1 MLKLNNLSSP
11 KGSHKNIKRIGRGQ
25 GSGTGTQAGKGH
37 KGQKARAGGGVRPGF
52 EGGGVAL
59 YMKLPKRG
67 FKNAPFKREYAVINL
82 SQIDRAFSEGEV
94 TREALISKGLL
105 KGELR
110 RLPIKVLGMGTITKS
125 LAFKGIEKFSNS
137 AKEAIAKVGG
147 TIEDVKKA

>member
-11 KGSHKNIKRIGRGQ
+11 KGAHKNIKRIGRGQ

-67 FKNAPFKREYAVINL
+67 FKNAPFKKEYAILNL
-82 SQIDRAFSEGEV
+82 SQIEKAFSEGEV
-94 TREALISKGLL
+94 NRELLISKGLL

-110 RLPIKVLGMGTITKS
+110 RLPIKVLGMGSISKS
-125 LAFKGIEKFSNS
+125 LVFKGIEKFSSS

-147 TIEDVKKA
+147 TIEDIKKA

>member
-11 KGSHKNIKRIGRGQ
+11 KGAHKNIKRIGRGQ

-67 FKNAPFKREYAVINL
+67 FKNAPFKKEYAVLNL
-82 SQIDRAFSEGEV
+82 SQIDRAFTEGEV
-94 TREALISKGLL
+94 TREMIISKGLL

-110 RLPIKVLGMGTITKS
+110 RLPIKILGMGSITKS

-147 TIEDVKKA
+147 TIEDIKKA

>member
-1 MLKLNNLSSP
+1 MNLNDIRDN
-11 KGSHKNIKRIGRGQ
+11 KNAVKERKRIGRGI
-25 GSGTGTQAGKGH
+25 GSGTGKTSGKGH

-67 FKNAPFKREYAVINL
+67 FKNAPFKKEYAILNL
-82 SQIDRAFSEGEV
+82 SQIEKAFSEGEV
-94 TREALISKGLL
+94 NRELLISKGLL

-110 RLPIKVLGMGTITKS
+110 RLPIKVLGMGSISKS
-125 LAFKGIEKFSNS
+125 LVFKGIEKFSSS

-147 TIEDVKKA
+147 TIEDIKKA

>member
-11 KGSHKNIKRIGRGQ
+11 KGTHKNIKRIGRGQ

-110 RLPIKVLGMGTITKS
+110 RLPIKVLGMGAITKS

-147 TIEDVKKA
+147 TIEDIKKA

>member
-11 KGSHKNIKRIGRGQ
+11 KGTHKNIKRIGRGQ

-67 FKNAPFKREYAVINL
+67 FKNAPFKKEYAVLNL
-82 SQIDRAFSEGEV
+82 SQIDRAFTEGEV
-94 TREALISKGLL
+94 TREMIISKGLL

-110 RLPIKVLGMGTITKS
+110 RLPIKILGMGNITKS
-125 LAFKGIEKFSNS
+125 LVFKGIEKFSNS

-147 TIEDVKKA
+147 TIEDIKKA